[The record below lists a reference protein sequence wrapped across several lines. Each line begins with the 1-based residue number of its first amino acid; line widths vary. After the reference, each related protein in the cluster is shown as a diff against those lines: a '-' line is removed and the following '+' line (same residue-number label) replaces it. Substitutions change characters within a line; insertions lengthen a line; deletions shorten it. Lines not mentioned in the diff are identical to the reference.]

1 MADEI
6 KAPIASDD
14 KMPPEAGLGEIVV
27 AERGDAELL
36 GAFALVL
43 RDIGIG

>member
-6 KAPIASDD
+6 KAPIASDN
-14 KMPPEAGLGEIVV
+14 KMPSEAVLGEVVV

-36 GAFALVL
+36 GAFVLVL